1 MRNTQAAERGTAS
14 AGKLITFGIPS
25 YNAAADMD
33 HCISSI
39 LEGSSMAPDV
49 EIIIVD
55 DGSHDETP
63 AKADEWERRYP
74 GIIRAVHQENGGH
87 GMAVLKALENAEGA
101 YFKVV
106 DSDDWLDGESLR
118 KLLDTLRGFI
128 YKDLRVD
135 LVISNYVYEHVED
148 GTHKVI
154 DYRYVLRRNKVLTW
168 DKIGHFSMSQNLLMH
183 SLCYRVDVLR
193 DGGVPMPAHTFYVDN
208 IYAYVPLPRCKTLY
222 YLDVDLYRY
231 FIGRDDQSVNEKV
244 MVGRIDQQL
253 RVTRI
258 MMDAYHLYDDIESP
272 KLRSYMVGYF
282 TLMMAVC
289 SIFSRMS
296 DKPDAM
302 DNCEE
307 LWRHL
312 KAYDKRMYRRA
323 RMGVVGIATNL
334 PTKVGEKFTLG
345 IYRVASKLVKFN

>member
-1 MRNTQAAERGTAS
+1 MS
-14 AGKLITFGIPS
+14 DMGKTITFGIPC
-25 YNAAADMD
+25 YNSAAYMD

-39 LEGSSMAPDV
+39 IEGSGHADDV
-49 EIIIVD
+49 QVIIVD
-55 DGSHDETP
+55 DGSTKDDTL
-63 AKADEWERRYP
+63 AKALAWQTRYP
-74 GIIRAVHQENGGH
+74 NIVKAVHQENGGH

-193 DGGVPMPAHTFYVDN
+193 DGGVPMPAQTFYVDN

-258 MMDAYHLYDDIESP
+258 MMEAYHLYDDIESP

>member
-1 MRNTQAAERGTAS
+1 M
-14 AGKLITFGIPS
+14 GKTITFGIPC
-25 YNAAADMD
+25 YNSAEYMD

-39 LEGSSMAPDV
+39 LEGADYAKDIQIV
-49 EIIIVD
+49 IVD
-55 DGSHDETP
+55 DGSTKDNTL
-63 AKADEWERRYP
+63 AKALEWQTKYP
-74 GIIRAVHQENGGH
+74 EICKAVHQENGGH

-106 DSDDWLDGESLR
+106 DSDDWLDGEALA
-118 KLLDTLRGFI
+118 KLLDTLRDFL
-128 YKDLRVD
+128 DRELQVD

-148 GTHKVI
+148 GKSTTI
-154 DYRYVLRRNKVLTW
+154 DYRYVLRRNKIITW
-168 DKIGHFSMSQNLLMH
+168 DKVGHFNMAQNLLMH
-183 SLCYRVDVLR
+183 SLCYRTEILR

-244 MVGRIDQQL
+244 MVSRIDQQL
-253 RVTRI
+253 RITRI

-272 KLRSYMVGYF
+272 KLRSYMIGYF

-289 SIFSRMS
+289 SIFSRLS
-296 DKPDAM
+296 DAPDAM
-302 DNCEE
+302 DNVEE

-334 PTKVGEKFTLG
+334 PTKAGEKFTLG
-345 IYRVASKLVKFN
+345 VYRIASKLVKFN

>member
-1 MRNTQAAERGTAS
+1 MAKT
-14 AGKLITFGIPS
+14 ITFGIPC
-25 YNAAADMD
+25 YNSAEYMD
-33 HCISSI
+33 HCIESI
-39 LEGSSMAPDV
+39 LEGCGYADDV
-49 EIIIVD
+49 QIVVVD
-55 DGSHDETP
+55 DGSTKDNTL
-63 AKADEWERRYP
+63 AKALEWQTRYP
-74 GIIRAVHQENGGH
+74 SIVEAVHQENGGH
-87 GMAVLKALENAEGA
+87 GMAVLKALEKAKGS

-106 DSDDWLDGESLR
+106 DSDDWLDREACT
-118 KLLDTLRGFI
+118 KLLNCLRGFI
-128 YKDLRVD
+128 ERELRVD
-135 LVISNYVYEHVED
+135 LVISNYVYEHVDD
-148 GTHKVI
+148 GTHVTI
-154 DYRYVLRRNKVLTW
+154 DYRGSLKRSKIITW
-168 DKIGHFSMSQNLLMH
+168 DKIGHFNMAQNLLMH
-183 SLCYRVDVLR
+183 SLCYRTEILL

-244 MVGRIDQQL
+244 MVSRIDQQL
-253 RVTRI
+253 RITRI
-258 MMDAYHLYDDIESP
+258 MMDAYHLYDDVESP

-296 DKPDAM
+296 DAPDAM

-312 KAYDKRMYRRA
+312 KSYDKRMYRRA

-334 PTKVGEKFTLG
+334 PTKAGEKFTLG
-345 IYRVASKLVKFN
+345 VYRIASKLFKFN